1 MSRADLEPPPQGGG
15 PRSPLRVWSRSPCN
29 DLLSLFYLLSLV
41 YLLSLFAKIRLNL
54 RFRLYEALIAD
65 GWMICAKEMRAG
77 SAHWPSDQE
86 REVQEV
92 VECPLRH

>member
-29 DLLSLFYLLSLV
+29 DLLSLFYLLSL
-41 YLLSLFAKIRLNL
+41 FAKIHLNL

-65 GWMICAKEMRAG
+65 GWMICAKEMCAG